1 MTDRKGDRN
10 NHRNERW
17 QRQQRKSDER
27 VTGSWQ
33 LTFRMCDDRYISGS
47 LLIFLLVS
55 PEVPEKAV
63 NRSMAYLP
71 EHPTL
76 IELQK
81 YMDEVCKERG
91 WVKDTYAEK
100 FLLFIEEVGELAK
113 AIRKTAGLYDEK
125 ATPKNMELEEEFA
138 DVLSYLLD
146 LANYF
151 QIDLEKAFREK
162 ERVNEGRTWE

>member
-1 MTDRKGDRN
+1 M
-10 NHRNERW
+10 
-17 QRQQRKSDER
+17 
-27 VTGSWQ
+27 V
-33 LTFRMCDDRYISGS
+33 
-47 LLIFLLVS
+47 
-55 PEVPEKAV
+55 
-63 NRSMAYLP
+63 YLP

-76 IELQK
+76 IDLQK

-100 FLLFIEEVGELAK
+100 FLLFSEEVGELAK
-113 AIRKTAGLYDEK
+113 AMRKTAGLYKEK
-125 ATPKNMELEEEFA
+125 AKPKNFELEEEFA

-162 ERVNEGRTWE
+162 EQVNEGRTWE

>member
-33 LTFRMCDDRYISGS
+33 LTFRMCDDRYIPGS

-63 NRSMAYLP
+63 NRFMVYLP

-76 IELQK
+76 IDLQK

-91 WVKDTYAEK
+91 WVKDTYSEK

-113 AIRKTAGLYDEK
+113 AIRQVKGLYGEK
-125 ATPKNMELEEEFA
+125 AKQNKVALEEEFA
-138 DVLSYLLD
+138 DVLSYLMD
-146 LANYF
+146 LANCF
-151 QIDLEKAFREK
+151 Q
-162 ERVNEGRTWE
+162 V